1 MSTTNQPGEP
11 SSRLDR
17 EISEILEEAR
27 RRPISFQ
34 DKVAQ
39 RRSAVQSRKTSTVA
53 RARSVGTGP
62 VRTIGRWAIRIPLVT
77 ALVIAVIAVWL
88 APEHQLLAT
97 TLGLVAAGFI
107 FAPFVMKRPSG
118 DVQTQKRWRGRTIEP
133 SRPSSGIEGTVRSWI
148 DAARNRFER

>member
-39 RRSAVQSRKTSTVA
+39 RRNAMQSRKATTVD

-62 VRTIGRWAIRIPLVT
+62 IRSLSRLAMRLPLVT
-77 ALVIAVIAVWL
+77 ALVVAVIAVWL
-88 APEHQLLAT
+88 APEYQTLAT
-97 TLGLVAAGFI
+97 ILGLVAAALI
-107 FAPFVMKRPSG
+107 FAPFVMKRPG
-118 DVQTQKRWRGRTIEP
+118 DDFQGPKRWRGRSIEP
-133 SRPSSGIEGTVRSWI
+133 ARPPSGIERSVRSWI
-148 DAARNRFER
+148 DSARNRLGR